1 MEAAESEEDE
11 RALKET
17 YEGEETDTV
26 VTVTS
31 LALNGEDDPFFKT
44 ENEDDDGEDGEDD
57 NNEDGD
63 EGEGEEEGHHNHVGA
78 RVSSPLCVVGGV
90 RVRWVRVRVVSCRVV
105 CVVLMRRVICP
116 PPR

>member
-44 ENEDDDGEDGEDD
+44 ENEDDDDDEEDGENDD
-57 NNEDGD
+57 NEDGD
-63 EGEGEEEGHHNHVGA
+63 EGEEDGEGESHHNHVGT
-78 RVSSPLCVVGGV
+78 RVSFLPRVVWCVGC
-90 RVRWVRVRVVSCRVV
+90 VVSC
-105 CVVLMRRVICP
+105 
-116 PPR
+116 